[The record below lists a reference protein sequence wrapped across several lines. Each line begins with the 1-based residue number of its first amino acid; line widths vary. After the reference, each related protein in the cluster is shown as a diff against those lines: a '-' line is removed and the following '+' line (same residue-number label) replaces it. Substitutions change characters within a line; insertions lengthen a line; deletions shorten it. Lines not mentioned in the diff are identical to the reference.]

1 MKIQNKNLYDKLRL
15 ILSEE
20 NQTVNILQESID
32 VLLQMSYF
40 KLTKKAKKNI
50 RQDIDYLSDVT
61 QLYDPEVDLSK
72 KKLLL
77 CTLASIDDPKYFR
90 AIETFKENA
99 PEELKDWTTLALQES
114 KMLLESSLL
123 DTKQLYI
130 STGLGGK
137 GESLRFFA
145 AIINKTGT
153 PFDSAQREIIEKE
166 FDFQFRQQ
174 NGEIEE
180 IEFNDK
186 YAQIMCLLPLEL
198 NVGDVVKGAVKEC
211 NTYGGFIEDNFL
223 LTNVKKLNTEE
234 INQLLENPKMDDE
247 EDDDELY
254 MDDFDLEEE

>member
-1 MKIQNKNLYDKLRL
+1 M
-15 ILSEE
+15 
-20 NQTVNILQESID
+20 
-32 VLLQMSYF
+32 
-40 KLTKKAKKNI
+40 
-50 RQDIDYLSDVT
+50 
-61 QLYDPEVDLSK
+61 
-72 KKLLL
+72 
-77 CTLASIDDPKYFR
+77 
-90 AIETFKENA
+90 
-99 PEELKDWTTLALQES
+99 KDWTTLALQES

-186 YAQIMCLLPLEL
+186 YAQIMSFTFRTQRRRCRKRSCQR
-198 NVGDVVKGAVKEC
+198 VQ
-211 NTYGGFIEDNFL
+211 YIRR
-223 LTNVKKLNTEE
+223 
-234 INQLLENPKMDDE
+234 I
-247 EDDDELY
+247 Y
-254 MDDFDLEEE
+254 